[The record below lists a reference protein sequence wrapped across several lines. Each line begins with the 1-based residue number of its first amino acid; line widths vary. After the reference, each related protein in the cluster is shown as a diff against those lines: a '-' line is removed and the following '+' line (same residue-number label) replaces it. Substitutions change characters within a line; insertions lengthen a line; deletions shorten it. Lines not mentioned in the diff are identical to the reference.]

1 MIRGRGKR
9 STDAAGEASQSDD
22 YASILSELATTPP
35 EVIDRS
41 LPNLV
46 ETLRTASEQ
55 ESTERFRVGVSFSQR
70 FTPLDYELDRI
81 VELDD
86 GARRRESLKEAVS
99 RNHRYLRFTYPRDPE
114 FDACAFRGAL
124 LTEMERE
131 IDRSY
136 GFTRSGQRADNG
148 DHWWRT
154 FLDRFRT

>member
-1 MIRGRGKR
+1 MIRGRGTQ
-9 STDAAGEASQSDD
+9 STDEAARSDD
-22 YASILSELATTPP
+22 YASIQSELATMPP

-46 ETLRTASEQ
+46 ETVKTASEQ

-81 VELDD
+81 VILDD

-124 LTEMERE
+124 LTEMERQ
-131 IDRSY
+131 IDRTY
-136 GFTRSGQRADNG
+136 GFTRSSNPADNG
-148 DHWWRT
+148 DHWWRA
-154 FLDRFRT
+154 FLARFRK